1 MCGIAAI
8 ISPSGAAAD
17 DIGRMA
23 DVLAHRGPDD
33 AGVWLGTGCALGH
46 RRLSVID
53 IAGGRQP
60 MASADGRL
68 VIVFNGE
75 IYNYRDL
82 RDQLRVAGR
91 RFRTSSDTEVV
102 LEGFQHYGED
112 VVHHLNG
119 QFAFLIWDTERSQAF
134 AARDRTGEK
143 PLYWSRPSEREL
155 VVASEVRG
163 LLASGRVRPRLNPAA
178 VQAYLA
184 LNYVPA
190 DIGIYENVRPI
201 PPGHR
206 LRWANGTLSIE
217 RYWRPTYS
225 TNDLSINEAAHRVR
239 ELLEAAVERQTT
251 AADVD
256 VGCFLSGG
264 RDSASVAALMA
275 LHANGLNTFS
285 VGFGDLI
292 NELPFARAVAE
303 AHGTTHHELQMD
315 IDVGGTWNASRTP
328 STNRSATR
336 PASRRS

>member
-8 ISPSGAAAD
+8 ISPTGAAAD
-17 DIGRMA
+17 DIARMA

-60 MASADGRL
+60 MASTDGRL

-75 IYNYRDL
+75 IYNYRAL

-91 RFRTSSDTEVV
+91 TFRTSSDTEVV
-102 LEGFQHYGED
+102 LEGYQHYGQD

-119 QFAFLIWDTERSQAF
+119 QFAFLIWDTERSEAF

-163 LLASGRVRPRLNPAA
+163 LLASGRVRPRLDAAA

-206 LRWANGTLSIE
+206 LRWAKGGLSVE

-225 TNDLSINEAAHRVR
+225 TNDLSVTEAAYRVR

-264 RDSASVAALMA
+264 RDSATVAALMA
-275 LHANGLNTFS
+275 RHAKGLNTFS
-285 VGFGDLI
+285 VG
-292 NELPFARAVAE
+292 
-303 AHGTTHHELQMD
+303 
-315 IDVGGTWNASRTP
+315 
-328 STNRSATR
+328 SAI
-336 PASRRS
+336 